1 MEAQPSVYWSFD
13 WRTNHTLLGG
23 GCLLVWTGNVSAG
36 YDQRRLEKDDI
47 ASTVTTTVDS
57 ILSFDVQSQLNFI
70 WFLQKGRRHNTT

>member
-1 MEAQPSVYWSFD
+1 MEAQLSVDWSFD
-13 WRTNHTLLGG
+13 WLTNNTLVGG

-36 YDQRRLEKDDI
+36 YDQRRLEEYDI
-47 ASTVTTTVDS
+47 ASITVDS

>member
-1 MEAQPSVYWSFD
+1 MEAQLSVCD
-13 WRTNHTLLGG
+13 WRTNNTLVGG

-47 ASTVTTTVDS
+47 ASTVTHTTVDS